1 MVRVNFTDL
10 SIEHI
15 MPQKSNN
22 WWKNHLGN
30 KFESI
35 HEIYLHNIGN
45 LTLTGYNS
53 DMSNYD
59 FPRKKEI
66 LASVIGMFYSFP
78 DICLAMS
85 FIFEKASLSSKLFV
99 PFIASK

>member
-1 MVRVNFTDL
+1 
-10 SIEHI
+10 
-15 MPQKSNN
+15 MPQTSNN

-59 FPRKKEI
+59 FPKKRNFGFDDWHVLFFSGHLFSNVFYFRKSI
-66 LASVIGMFYSFP
+66 VIFKIICAFY
-78 DICLAMS
+78 C
-85 FIFEKASLSSKLFV
+85 E
-99 PFIASK
+99 